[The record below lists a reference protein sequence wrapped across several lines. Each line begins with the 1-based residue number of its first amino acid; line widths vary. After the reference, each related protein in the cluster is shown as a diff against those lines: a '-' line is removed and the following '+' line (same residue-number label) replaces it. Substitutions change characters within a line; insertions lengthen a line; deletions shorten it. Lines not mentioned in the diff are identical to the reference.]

1 MSQYRYRIFGL
12 LFLVALVNYIDRG
25 ALSFAASAIAQHY
38 DLSKVALGALLG
50 YFGVG
55 YLLGSLCGGFLADR
69 YGTRKIWLVAGVCWS
84 CLEIMTAWAG
94 DLGISL
100 LGGSALMGFALCR
113 VLFGISEGPAYALMN
128 KTLAYWAPDNE
139 RGTALSVGLL
149 STQIGAMITAPIAV
163 GLMLLTGHWQSMF
176 IVLGSCSLLVMM
188 IFAKGF
194 HNYPGEHPR
203 ISAAEHRYII
213 ENQKSEEIV
222 DEKLAW
228 WQFFTSRTLVCNALG
243 YFSFLYIT
251 FTLVTWMPK
260 YLQDTFHYDL
270 HALWYVAMIPWS
282 GAAFTVIFGG
292 KISDY
297 LLKRYQNLRIA
308 RNLFAAI
315 SLAGAASCFL
325 AIPLVSSATAVIALM
340 TLGNAFNALI
350 NNIYWSVIIDVTPK
364 SSVGAYSGMT
374 LAIANTSA
382 IISPMLCGALAEYYG
397 YNAMFWVTGS
407 FALFSLCAMTL
418 LQPEKRL
425 IGQRTVDAHSLTSL
439 EL

>member
-1 MSQYRYRIFGL
+1 MSQYRYRIYGL

-50 YFGVG
+50 YFGIG

-69 YGTRKIWLVAGVCWS
+69 YGTRKIWLIAGICWS

-94 DLGISL
+94 ELGISL

-113 VLFGISEGPAYALMN
+113 VLFGVSEGPAYALMN
-128 KTLAYWAPDNE
+128 KTIAYWAPDHE
-139 RGTALSVGLL
+139 RGAALAIGLL
-149 STQIGAMITAPIAV
+149 STQIGAMLTAPIAV

-176 IVLGSCSLLVMM
+176 IILGCCSLLVMI

-194 HNYPGEHPR
+194 YNRPADHPR
-203 ISAAEHRYII
+203 ISTTEHRYILT
-213 ENQKSEEIV
+213 NQKSEEV
-222 DEKLAW
+222 ADEKLAW

-270 HALWYVAMIPWS
+270 HALWYIAMIPWS
-282 GAAFTVIFGG
+282 GAAITVLCGG

-297 LLKRYQNLRIA
+297 LLKRYRNLRLA
-308 RNLFAAI
+308 RNLFAVV
-315 SLAGAASCFL
+315 SLAGAAACFL
-325 AIPLVSSATAVIALM
+325 AIPSVGSAAAVIALM

-350 NNIYWSVIIDVTPK
+350 NNIYWSVVIDVTPK

-374 LAIANTSA
+374 LAIANSSA

-397 YNAMFWVTGS
+397 YDAMFWATGS
-407 FALFSLCAMTL
+407 LAVFSLCAMAL
-418 LQPEKRL
+418 LQPEKRV
-425 IGQRTVDAHSLTSL
+425 ISRQPAVAQSITSPQ
-439 EL
+439 

>member
-1 MSQYRYRIFGL
+1 MSQYRYRIYGL

-50 YFGVG
+50 YFGIG

-69 YGTRKIWLVAGVCWS
+69 YGTRKIWLIAGICWS

-94 DLGISL
+94 ELGISL

-113 VLFGISEGPAYALMN
+113 VLFGVSEGPAYALMN
-128 KTLAYWAPDNE
+128 KTIAYWAPDHE
-139 RGTALSVGLL
+139 RGAALSIGLL
-149 STQIGAMITAPIAV
+149 STQIGAMLTAPIAV

-176 IVLGSCSLLVMM
+176 IVLGCCSLLVMI

-194 HNYPGEHPR
+194 HNRPTDHPR
-203 ISAAEHRYII
+203 ISTTEHRYIVA
-213 ENQKSEEIV
+213 NQKSEEV
-222 DEKLAW
+222 ADDKLAW

-282 GAAFTVIFGG
+282 GAAITVLCGG

-297 LLKRYQNLRIA
+297 LLKRYRNLRLA
-308 RNLFAAI
+308 RNLFAVV
-315 SLAGAASCFL
+315 SLAGAAACFL
-325 AIPLVSSATAVIALM
+325 AIPSVGSAAAVIALM

-350 NNIYWSVIIDVTPK
+350 NNIYWSVVIDVTPK
-364 SSVGAYSGMT
+364 ASVGAYSGMT
-374 LAIANTSA
+374 LAIANSSA

-407 FALFSLCAMTL
+407 LAVVSLCAMAL
-418 LQPEKRL
+418 LQPEKRV
-425 IGQRTVDAHSLTSL
+425 ISRQPAVTQSVTSPQL
-439 EL
+439 